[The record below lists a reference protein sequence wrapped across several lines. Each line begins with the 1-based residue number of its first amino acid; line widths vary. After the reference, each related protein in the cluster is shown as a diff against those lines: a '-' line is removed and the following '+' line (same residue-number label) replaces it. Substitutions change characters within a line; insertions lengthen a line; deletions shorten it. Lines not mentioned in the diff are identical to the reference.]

1 MGLLMPTPVRNPK
14 TSIFQL
20 RVRVPADLVEIA
32 RGKVVGL
39 PVGDAIRQVTIG
51 DAVKVSL
58 GTREPDQAKARHAA
72 AYAALTSFWAALR
85 SGPIALSQKQ
95 TFALAGEAYT
105 AFVAAF
111 DENPGPAER
120 WEKVLQVNSA
130 AKAGKLN
137 PLAIPDQR
145 QRLKDVEARF
155 SGLVAGLIANK
166 GLVIDDQSRRNV
178 MMTVADALDR
188 AATINLAKASGD
200 YSGDGIAAVYPA
212 FEKPGARPAPGGAA
226 SKISLSSIIDEQK
239 RRLSLGKDAI
249 GLNAKTEQ
257 KFRRHSASFTA
268 FGKTGDAS
276 TITAKLVRDW
286 MEDLL
291 AKAQVSN
298 RTVRDMLSSLRTVV
312 QWGRT
317 HHPDVFHPLAN
328 PVSGVTPPE
337 ALSRPSSELTYTI
350 EEAKRVLTGARS
362 STNHNTRWLPWLCA
376 YSGARVEEIAGLRR
390 EDFFKSGRD
399 WFYHIRAKPSRS
411 IKNSNSERRVPVH
424 PALVDEGFIDFLD
437 KAKLGVRLFTRSP
450 SQDISRFVRG
460 TIKIARNVPPSH
472 GWRHLFE
479 DLCTASGVSD
489 DARAYITGR
498 GTGTSRDRYG
508 RSDAMLPGLA
518 REMKKLKRLL

>member
-14 TSIFQL
+14 TSIYEL

-39 PVGDAIRQVTIG
+39 PVGDRVRQVTSG

-58 GTREPDQAKARHAA
+58 GTREPNEAKTRHAA

-85 SGPIALSQKQ
+85 NGPAALSQKQ
-95 TFALAGEAYT
+95 TFALAGEAYA
-105 AFVAAF
+105 AFLAAF
-111 DENPGPAER
+111 DENPGSAER
-120 WEKVLQVNSA
+120 WQRVLRVNSA

-137 PLAIPDQR
+137 PLAIPDQT
-145 QRLKDVEARF
+145 QRLKDIEARF
-155 SGLVAGLIANK
+155 GDLVSGLIANK

-178 MMTVADALDR
+178 LMTVADALDR
-188 AATINLAKASGD
+188 AAAINLAKADGD
-200 YSGDGIAAVYPA
+200 YSGAGITAVYPA
-212 FEKPGARPAPGGAA
+212 FEKPGARPTAGNAA
-226 SKISLSSIIDEQK
+226 SKISLVSIIDEEK
-239 RRLSLGKDAI
+239 RRRSLGKDAV

-257 KFRRHSASFTA
+257 KFRRHTASFTA
-268 FGKTGDAS
+268 FAKTDDAS
-276 TITAKLVRDW
+276 TITTKLVRDW
-286 MEDLL
+286 MEDVL
-291 AKAQVSN
+291 ANAQVSN
-298 RTVRDMLSSLRTVV
+298 RTVKDMLSSLRTVV
-312 QWGRT
+312 QWGRE

-337 ALSRPSSELTYTI
+337 TRSRPSSDLTYTL
-350 EEAKRVLTGARS
+350 EEAKRVLAGARK

-390 EDFFKSGRD
+390 EDFFKSGDD
-399 WFYHIRAKPSRS
+399 WFYHVRAKPNRS

-424 PALVDEGFIDFLD
+424 PALVDEGLIGFLG

-460 TIKIARNVPPSH
+460 TIKIERDVPPSH

-479 DLCTASGVSD
+479 DLCTAAGVSD

-518 REMKKLKRLL
+518 REMKKLKRFF